1 MLLRRRIDFER
12 RMSRLPPVT
21 LALIVVLAAIFAVEV
36 AGDILDSSAALL
48 RAGAL
53 ARELVRAG
61 EWWRVVTAIFL
72 HGSADHLI
80 GNAIALYVLGMICE
94 HAFGRVQFGV
104 LFVASGIAG
113 SIVSMLTDLTQTQ
126 SFRYRAKELP

>member
-53 ARELVRAG
+53 SRDLVRAG

-113 SIVSMLTDLTQTQ
+113 SIVSMLTST
-126 SFRYRAKELP
+126 